1 MRKHA
6 DLDEHKKAVGSMTN
20 STKLAGASSTTSHT
34 KEGLQDLV
42 NENKAV
48 ISLFIAEHCLPF
60 AIAPELLQ
68 LAQRLNNSAL
78 ESITMSRK
86 TAMYV
91 TSHGVGET
99 IRRDL
104 GDKLKGTFFFFEC

>member
-1 MRKHA
+1 MHP
-6 DLDEHKKAVGSMTN
+6 
-20 STKLAGASSTTSHT
+20 SSTTSHT

-68 LAQRLNNSAL
+68 LAQRLNISAL
-78 ESITMSRK
+78 ESTTMSRK

-104 GDKLKGTFFFFEC
+104 GDKLK